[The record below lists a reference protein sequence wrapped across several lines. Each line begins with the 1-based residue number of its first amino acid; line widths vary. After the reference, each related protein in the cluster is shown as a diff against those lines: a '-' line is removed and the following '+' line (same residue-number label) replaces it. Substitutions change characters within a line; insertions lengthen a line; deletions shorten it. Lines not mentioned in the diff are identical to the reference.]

1 MKISAQEEYGIRCLL
16 QLGRHPGESL
26 TIGQIAEAEGL
37 SREYVAKLMRLLRRA
52 GLVRSVRGQAGGYV
66 LARPLEQITVGEA
79 LEALGSRLWEPDF
92 CQQHPGLRN
101 LCSHTRDCNVQWLWR
116 RVQSAVDTILHGI
129 TLKDLL
135 DRPRGETAP
144 PASSPSV
151 LPVLQ
156 G

>member
-16 QLGRHPGESL
+16 QFGRHPGESL
-26 TIGQIAEAEGL
+26 TIGQIAQAEGL

-66 LARPLEQITVGEA
+66 LARPLEQITVAEA
-79 LEALGSRLWEPDF
+79 LSALGSRLWDPDF
-92 CQQHPGLRN
+92 CRQHPGLRS
-101 LCSHTRDCNVQWLWR
+101 LCSHSRDCNVQWLWR
-116 RVQSAVDTILHGI
+116 RIQNAVDGILHSV

-135 DRPRGETAP
+135 DRSRADFAP
-144 PASSPSV
+144 HPAAHHL
-151 LPVLQ
+151 LPILP